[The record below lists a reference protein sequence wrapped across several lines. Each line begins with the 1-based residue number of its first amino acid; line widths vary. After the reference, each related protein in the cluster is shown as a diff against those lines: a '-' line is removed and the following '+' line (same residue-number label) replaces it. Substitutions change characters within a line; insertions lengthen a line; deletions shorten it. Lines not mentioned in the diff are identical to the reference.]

1 MADITSNSNR
11 TPDTSRNFIS
21 QILQRLPYI
30 SGAVTEDV
38 NNSKYELF
46 DRLSKRNE
54 LKIMQQSVLTG
65 PFMRNQYGE
74 YYNPGSFISDHAYHK
89 YIYANVDSDK
99 IRRLAEYRRMAAY
112 AEVSDALDEICDEF
126 IVKDENNKIVHINF
140 SSYLKLNEEIKNEL
154 IKEFYRFIN
163 IYDLEHKGWSYIR
176 RLLIEGELFFENV
189 IHEKNRE
196 KGIIGILSIPGE
208 LINPV
213 YDNIQNN
220 VIENFVFQKPISLTN
235 NPAGANN
242 PAAPLS
248 QMQSNISPVNS
259 LQQQLVTLQG
269 NQVTY
274 IHSGMWNEDQS
285 IRIPFIEN
293 CRRAYKQLSLLED
306 SIIIY
311 RMVRAPE
318 RLKFKIDVGNMP
330 PAKAESY
337 IKQLMQ
343 QYWSKQ
349 TYNSSTQSPGAG
361 NIYNPQ
367 TMLDSYWF
375 ARRNGEVGSDVE
387 MMQGGANLGQLDDLM
402 YFVNKLY
409 KSLKVPITRLN
420 PNEPFKDGSEILK
433 DELKFAKFIV
443 RLQNHVSAGLKDSF
457 VTHLKLRGW
466 WKEYKLHESYFDFS
480 FTPPS
485 NFFAIR
491 QQQLLELKFKNF
503 NDMSQN
509 ESISKTFAQ
518 RHYLDYSDAK
528 IGENMEWRRKDAAL
542 NWEINQIESNGPN
555 WREVLDAATEAA
567 AGVEASALGGGGG
580 GGISSS
586 SIPEFGG
593 GGGGGAETT
602 PEGGA
607 PEAGGAEGGAPAPA
621 GTEASPK
628 PAGAEATPA

>member
-1 MADITSNSNR
+1 MADISSNSNR
-11 TPDTSRNFIS
+11 VPDSSRNFVS

-30 SGAVTEDV
+30 AGSVSADV

-54 LKIMQQSVLTG
+54 LKIMQQSVITG
-65 PFMRNQYGE
+65 PFMRNEFGE
-74 YYNPGSFISDHAYHK
+74 YYNPGSFVSDHAYHR
-89 YIYANVDSDK
+89 YIYANIDSDK

-112 AEVSDALDEICDEF
+112 AEVSDCLDEICDEL
-126 IVKDENNKIVHINF
+126 IVKDENGKIIHF
-140 SSYLKLNEEIKNEL
+140 SLTTFSNLDQEVRNEL
-154 IKEFYRFIN
+154 QKEFNKFVS
-163 IYDLEHKGWSYIR
+163 IYDLEHKGWVYGR
-176 RLLIEGELFFENV
+176 RLLTEGEIFFENV
-189 IHEKNRE
+189 IHDEKRE
-196 KGIIGILSIPGE
+196 KGIIGVLSIPGE
-208 LINPV
+208 LINPI

-235 NPAGANN
+235 NPAAL
-242 PAAPLS
+242 ALS
-248 QMQSNISPVNS
+248 QTQSNQSPVNS
-259 LQQQLVTLQG
+259 LQQQIVTLQG

-330 PAKAESY
+330 PAKAEAY
-337 IKQLMQ
+337 LKQLMQ

-349 TYNSSTQSPGAG
+349 TYNSNTQSPGAG
-361 NIYNPQ
+361 NMYNPQ

-375 ARRNGEVGSDVE
+375 AKRNGEVGSDVE
-387 MMQGGANLGQLDDLM
+387 MMQGGQNLGQLDDLM

-420 PNEPFKDGSEILK
+420 PNEPFKDGA
-433 DELKFAKFIV
+433 ELLREELRFAKFIV
-443 RLQNHVSAGLKDSF
+443 RIQNQIAAGIKDSF
-457 VTHLKLRGW
+457 ITHLKLRGW
-466 WKEYKLHESYFDFS
+466 WKEYKLHESYFTLS

-503 NDMSQN
+503 SDMSQN
-509 ESISKTFAQ
+509 DGISNTFAQ
-518 RHYLDYSDAK
+518 RHYLDYSDSK
-528 IGENMEWRRKDAAL
+528 IGENMEWKKKDAAL
-542 NWEINQIESNGPN
+542 RWELAQIENNGPN
-555 WREVLDAATEAA
+555 WREILDAAEEAA
-567 AGVEASALGGGGG
+567 AGVKGAAEAGGGGG
-580 GGISSS
+580 GGFTPSE
-586 SIPEFGG
+586 IPDFGIGGAGG
-593 GGGGGAETT
+593 GET
-602 PEGGA
+602 PEAGA
-607 PEAGGAEGGAPAPA
+607 AATPEAGGAAAGGAAAGGGGATPTTPA
-621 GTEASPK
+621 GGEET
-628 PAGAEATPA
+628 TT